1 MKKLTLEKLE
11 LEINQIKS
19 RNSKVEADKAWETSG
34 FRKVLVAVLTYL
46 VISLF
51 FLVSGNSE
59 PFFSALVP
67 TLGFLLSTLSVP
79 VFKQYWIQRL
89 YKKQSSR

>member
-1 MKKLTLEKLE
+1 MSKITLEKLE
-11 LEINQIKS
+11 LEINKIKL
-19 RNSKVEADKAWETSG
+19 RNSKVEADKAWETSNA
-34 FRKVLVAVLTYL
+34 RKFLVAFLTYI

-79 VFKQYWIQRL
+79 VFKRYWVNNV
-89 YKKQSSR
+89 YKKSGR